1 MEEDFNKEQS
11 IYKQIENNS
20 PDDKI
25 LNKIFLAKYIPIQ
38 KIGQGAFRSVYKAKG
53 GDEFV
58 AMKFENRSNEY
69 DIFRRR
75 IYDNALF
82 KRTSDSYNQMLLEKY
97 RL

>member
-1 MEEDFNKEQS
+1 MEEDFNKQQS

-25 LNKIFLAKYIPIQ
+25 LNKIFLAKYITIQ
-38 KIGQGAFRSVYKAKG
+38 QIGQGAFCFVYKAKG

-58 AMKFENRSNEY
+58 AMKFETVLMNM
-69 DIFRRR
+69 IFRRR